1 MAQIVCLSLEKL
13 GCYGYWSLMCT
24 SIAMWIW
31 LTAHWWQYVF
41 QMVETYPMLSSSS
54 TQSCQISTFMPFKF
68 YIPVSKHLKIAF
80 VMMLC
85 HFPTMDI
92 HNWCA
97 NTLYILCTNLFWP
110 KHMHPS
116 CSGRPSCFC
125 TLATVPC
132 DFDFLS
138 CDLCLYGCIMCL
150 NLASKSPSSVLFALF
165 GAFFSVNV
173 ACFWGCKWN

>member
-1 MAQIVCLSLEKL
+1 MVCFSLEKL

-68 YIPVSKHLKIAF
+68 YISVSKHLKIAF

-85 HFPTMDI
+85 HFPAMDI
-92 HNWCA
+92 HNMCG
-97 NTLYILCTNLFWP
+97 NTLYILCTDLFWP
-110 KHMHPS
+110 KHVALS
-116 CSGRPSCFC
+116 CSCRPSCFC
-125 TLATVPC
+125 IHLHLGNCTMWPWLPVMWLWLPVMWPLSVWVHYVAWTWPVRALVQC
-132 DFDFLS
+132 FL
-138 CDLCLYGCIMCL
+138 LC
-150 NLASKSPSSVLFALF
+150 FEH
-165 GAFFSVNV
+165 FSQ
-173 ACFWGCKWN
+173 